1 MKQQVTPYLIFDR
14 QAKDALS
21 FYKEV
26 FQAEISDLQTYGE
39 ADFPTP
45 EEANDLILHAKIKKS
60 ELLIMV
66 SDTFPG
72 NPLVFGNNVSLVLEC
87 ENEAE
92 IQQLYDAMCEKGS
105 SLMELQD
112 TFWGAKYAKVKDQFG
127 VQWDLNFTK

>member
-1 MKQQVTPYLIFDR
+1 MKQQATPYLIFDR

-26 FQAEISDLQTYGE
+26 FQAEVSDLQTYGE

-45 EEANDLILHAKIKKS
+45 EEANDLILHAKIQKN

-72 NPLVFGNNVSLVLEC
+72 NPLEFGNNVSLVLEC
-87 ENEAE
+87 ESEAE
-92 IQQLYDAMCEKGS
+92 IQQLYDVMCEKGS